1 MNYETP
7 NKNQVTITNIVQSG
21 AGFAIKHGTGESC
34 YIPQSVVYASGVVP
48 GDVVT
53 AALVTNPHEDN
64 RSRTPY
70 LVVFVERGE
79 TTVTPVQMEMDLG
92 ENDNAFSEALK
103 GFDPKPKHTTA
114 GAKEFTRKTMLEGG
128 VWTNLEMFREY
139 VEDDTATR
147 DDNPQVYGA
156 IGTALR
162 TMFEADECAKWSM
175 WRKGSQSRAG
185 RDWFSCYPQ
194 FVEVAEF
201 EDAVQYD
208 E

>member
-7 NKNQVTITNIVQSG
+7 NKNQVTITNIVGSG

-34 YIPQSVVYASGVVP
+34 YIPQSVVYASGIVP

-64 RSRTPY
+64 RHRTPY

-79 TTVTPVQMEMDLG
+79 TAVTPVQMEMDLG
-92 ENDNAFSEALK
+92 EHDNAFSDALK
-103 GFDPKPKHTTA
+103 DWEPEHTPEK
-114 GAKEFTRKTMLEGG
+114 AKAFTRKTMREGG
-128 VWTNLEMFREY
+128 VWTNLDMFREY
-139 VEDDTATR
+139 LEDDNATR
-147 DDNPQVYGA
+147 SDNLPIYNA
-156 IGTALR
+156 IGNAMR
-162 TMFEADECAKWSM
+162 SMFDADECAKWSM
-175 WRKGSQSRAG
+175 WRKASQSKSG
-185 RDWFSCYPQ
+185 RDWFSCCPQ

-201 EDAVQYD
+201 EDADQAD

>member
-92 ENDNAFSEALK
+92 ENDNAFSDALK
-103 GFDPKPKHTTA
+103 DWEPKYTVD
-114 GAKEFTRKTMLEGG
+114 GAKTFTRKTMLEGG
-128 VWTNLEMFREY
+128 VWTNLDMFREY

-147 DDNPQVYGA
+147 DDNLPVYNA
-156 IGTALR
+156 IGR
-162 TMFEADECAKWSM
+162 TMREMFQNDECAKWSM
-175 WRKGSQSRAG
+175 WRKGSQSKSG

-201 EDAVQYD
+201 EDAVQDD